1 MKETTLQ
8 YEDPEDE
15 DNAIEVTGGS
25 FCWTERLEEVEIS
38 ASRENLDEVGT
49 ENAKDAKVAG
59 AEKLLE
65 QNGTRKHTY
74 MLKDIDLCVPKVMTK
89 NILILKS
96 VCGFRHF
103 LCSSLII
110 TCFYFCS
117 LVIVLYNL
125 NGNACESLT
134 MIEYC
139 AE

>member
-49 ENAKDAKVAG
+49 ENAKDAKASG

-74 MLKDIDLCVPKVMTK
+74 MLKDIDLCVPKVMMK
-89 NILILKS
+89 IIYIIRS
-96 VCGFRHF
+96 VRGSATFF
-103 LCSSLII
+103 A
-110 TCFYFCS
+110 
-117 LVIVLYNL
+117 VV
-125 NGNACESLT
+125 
-134 MIEYC
+134 
-139 AE
+139 